1 MPNISDE
8 IMEQSTRQNTK
19 SALVR
24 SAERLIAEKGLS
36 TVSVKDIT
44 KAAGARNPSAVHYH
58 FGNVEELIKEVFAQ
72 RYRKIEEERLARLRQ
87 VDEADPQKRLVVLM
101 EAALGPWLETC
112 LEEDGRKYVRFCVQ
126 FASDP
131 RFDVVEL
138 VDQYSIESL
147 EILERELSECLGHLP
162 WAVMVLR
169 LRHGFNISL
178 IQASEFSR
186 RVELGKAFSLDEI
199 IKESAL
205 SLSGYFSAKPL

>member
-1 MPNISDE
+1 MSNISDE

-19 SALVR
+19 TALVR
-24 SAERLIAEKGLS
+24 SAERLFAEKGLS

-72 RYRKIEEERLARLRQ
+72 RYRTIEEERLVRIKR
-87 VDEADPQKRLVVLM
+87 VDEADPQKRLVALM

-131 RFDVVEL
+131 RFDIVEL

-147 EILERELSECLGHLP
+147 ELLQRGLAQCLDHLP
-162 WAVMVLR
+162 RRVMGVR

-178 IQASEFSR
+178 IQAADFSR
-186 RVELGKAFSLDEI
+186 ALELGKPLSLDDVV
-199 IKESAL
+199 KESAL
-205 SLSGYFSAKPL
+205 SLSGYFSAEAN